1 MPNNETKKLSKKLS
15 KKKLSKKLSKK
26 ISKKINKKISKKS
39 KKKYKGGTLTSDTL
53 KNVYDNIINTPK
65 SQFIN
70 ESLELDGAIFTDYT
84 ELAKGGEGEVH
95 LHNDG
100 KSVLKVFLR
109 KSTVKKVD
117 DYVILFTLLNELQIA
132 PKLIN
137 VVWDEITNKFGIVM
151 PRYQADL
158 EQYLLNIKLELDHK
172 IVNNINIKLTNIIN
186 KLIQYKILLTDL
198 KADNILVNYNTR
210 TNEIIELGIGDISGN
225 TVCYSSNDIV
235 YSKLFKIDIC
245 KSAIPKEEQ
254 FSGWQLIM
262 YEFLL
267 YFYYHLFYIYVLFN
281 TKQTNTSILFNDT
294 NLIYNKLLQYTE
306 EELNKIL
313 NAMSKVD
320 DVSYYFNPS
329 QLIHL
334 SNFIINLFKV
344 LRNYIKPLKN
354 YNSDA
359 FSSLESTEMI
369 YTSAINKLI
378 LYFMQICVTENN
390 IITDLLI
397 ENANKINK
405 TDAFLYENTGS
416 YDSNSPFTF
425 DDEDQPNVDLIW
437 DDNSDSKAD
446 YGVDFWK
453 EINNGIKTIEDTV
466 LNEELEAN

>member
-1 MPNNETKKLSKKLS
+1 MAKMSKKKLSKKLS

-186 KLIQYKILLTDL
+186 KLLQYKILLTDL
-198 KADNILVNYNTR
+198 KADNILINYDVDSK
-210 TNEIIELGIGDISGN
+210 EITELVVGDISFDTMCYPGN
-225 TVCYSSNDIV
+225 DMVYPDSFKIEKCRSTGINDKRTNDII
-235 YSKLFKIDIC
+235 L
-245 KSAIPKEEQ
+245 
-254 FSGWQLIM
+254 L

-267 YFYYHLFYIYVLFN
+267 YFYYHLFYISILFKTKN
-281 TKQTNTSILFNDT
+281 TDTSILFNNT
-294 NLIYNKLLQYTE
+294 NLIYNKLLQYTK
-306 EELNKIL
+306 EELNDML
-313 NAMSKVD
+313 NTLQWLCFSVEYNTHMCQNITPAFS
-320 DVSYYFNPS
+320 
-329 QLIHL
+329 HL
-334 SNFIINLFKV
+334 SNFIVFLLNKLAQFLKPYENNPKSIFDGIDQTYPMYYGAYKSISDPTRRNLILCFMKICV
-344 LRNYIKPLKN
+344 ADHAIITSILKN
-354 YNSDA
+354 YVE
-359 FSSLESTEMI
+359 SSPSLDDLQPLDELTLPSPHELTPPEEL
-369 YTSAINKLI
+369 TPPPLI
-378 LYFMQICVTENN
+378 LERHQ
-390 IITDLLI
+390 LI
-397 ENANKINK
+397 AANLARPPPRIPPRK
-405 TDAFLYENTGS
+405 TAS
-416 YDSNSPFTF
+416 
-425 DDEDQPNVDLIW
+425 
-437 DDNSDSKAD
+437 
-446 YGVDFWK
+446 
-453 EINNGIKTIEDTV
+453 
-466 LNEELEAN
+466 